1 MNLISVELLIIFLL
15 LVANGLFAMS
25 EIAIVSVRKAR
36 LQKAANE
43 GDKGAQ
49 AALDLANAPSRFLS
63 TIQLGITLVGVL
75 AGAFGGTTVA
85 RGIAPHLEA
94 IPFVAP
100 YQEAVALGLVVVA
113 ITLLSLIFG
122 ELVPKR
128 LALYNPEKIASVVAI
143 PMTWL
148 SRIGGPIVRLV
159 VFVVD
164 GVLRLIGI
172 RSKPEV
178 PVTEDE
184 VKVLMDQGT
193 EAGTFVQA
201 ERDMVQRVFR
211 LGDRRVASLMTPRP
225 AIVWLDVK
233 APAEEI
239 RRKIRE
245 SVHTRL
251 LVADDRLD
259 NLLGVVHAK
268 DLLVR
273 CLSGEPFDL
282 RSILQQPLV
291 IPENTAALNLL
302 DSFRQSGTHAAAVV
316 DEHGGVQGVVTLTD
330 VLEAIVGDIPS
341 MDTRTEP
348 AAVQREDGSWL
359 LDGML
364 PVEELKTLL
373 HISNLPGE
381 QQGYYHTLAGFVMM
395 KLGRI
400 PYSADHFEWRGL
412 RFEVV
417 DMDGHRVDKVLV
429 ALIPNEAVPLQEA
442 PREET

>member
-1 MNLISVELLIIFLL
+1 MTSTSLEILIIFLL
-15 LVANGLFAMS
+15 LAANGLFAMS
-25 EIAIVSVRKAR
+25 EIAVVSVRKAR
-36 LQKAANE
+36 LQKAATD

-63 TIQLGITLVGVL
+63 TVQLGITLVGVL
-75 AGAFGGTTVA
+75 AGAFGGTTIA
-85 RGIAPHLEA
+85 RGIAPHLDVV
-94 IPFVAP
+94 PFLAP
-100 YQEAVALGLVVVA
+100 YRDAVALGLVVLA

-128 LALYNPEKIASVVAI
+128 LALHNPEKIASAVAR

-148 SRIGGPIVRLV
+148 SRIGGPIVGFL

-164 GVLRLIGI
+164 GVLRLVGI
-172 RSKPEV
+172 RSQQDL
-178 PVTEDE
+178 PVTEEE
-184 VKVLMDQGT
+184 VKVLIDQGT
-193 EAGTFVQA
+193 EAGTFEQA

-225 AIVWLDVK
+225 AVVWLDVK
-233 APAEEI
+233 APPEEI
-239 RRKIRE
+239 QRKIRE

-251 LVADDRLD
+251 LIAEDRLD

-273 CLSGEPFDL
+273 CLAREPFDL

-291 IPENTAALNLL
+291 VPENTAALNLL
-302 DSFRQSGTHAAAVV
+302 ESFKRSGTHMATVV

-330 VLEAIVGDIPS
+330 VLEAIVGDISSTETP
-341 MDTRTEP
+341 TEP
-348 AAVQREDGSWL
+348 AVVQREDGSWL

-364 PVEELKTLL
+364 PLEELKTLFR
-373 HISNLPGE
+373 IPSLPGE
-381 QQGYYHTLAGFVMM
+381 QEGYYHTLAGFIMM

-400 PYSADHFEWRGL
+400 PSAADHFQWGDL
-412 RFEVV
+412 RFEVM
-417 DMDGHRVDKVLV
+417 DMDGYRVDKVLV
-429 ALIPNEAVPLQEA
+429 VPVPKEVSPPEGSPLGGQ
-442 PREET
+442 